1 MLYARWRPDLS
12 TEREIS
18 PLPQR
23 RVLDLEN
30 LGFWLCHKRYVEDG
44 KVNEQRPFVTLYP
57 DVHLYSSICRN
68 MISRWYY
75 WDHVASLQDVVAR
88 VNGMLRRKQGGR
100 SV

>member
-1 MLYARWRPDLS
+1 MS
-12 TEREIS
+12 
-18 PLPQR
+18 
-23 RVLDLEN
+23 
-30 LGFWLCHKRYVEDG
+30 
-44 KVNEQRPFVTLYP
+44 LYP